1 MKKWIDEKNSNIII
15 IILIMILI
23 MMYIIFLKNI
33 KLLNHGPWAMG
44 IHPSVVFVKENKHTL
59 ASKKTFAKLLDN
71 KLA

>member
-1 MKKWIDEKNSNIII
+1 
-15 IILIMILI
+15 MILI
-23 MMYIIFLKNI
+23 MMYIIFFKNI